1 MSDVEKDVDF
11 LLWTKDNPSEP
22 DKLIIGNISVLVQS
36 HFKPDLPTK
45 ILIHG
50 FGDTGTTGCAIKEF
64 LFILHKSF
72 FIRTRSAACKH
83 V

>member
-22 DKLIIGNISVLVQS
+22 DKLIIGNISVLGQS

-50 FGDTGTTGCAIKEF
+50 FGDTGTTGCVIKEF
-64 LFILHKSF
+64 LFYINQFLS
-72 FIRTRSAACKH
+72 
-83 V
+83 